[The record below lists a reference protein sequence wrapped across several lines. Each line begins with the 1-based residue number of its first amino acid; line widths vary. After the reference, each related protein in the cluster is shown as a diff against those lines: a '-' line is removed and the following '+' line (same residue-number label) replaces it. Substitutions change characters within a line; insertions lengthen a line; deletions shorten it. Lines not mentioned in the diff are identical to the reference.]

1 MRDRREINVPAV
13 KLERAKERAS
23 EALRR
28 RHRVEFLRLLAL
40 ELGTEA
46 YAGMVADA

>member
-1 MRDRREINVPAV
+1 VPERREINLPAV

-28 RHRVEFLRLLAL
+28 RHRAEFLRLLPSS
-40 ELGTEA
+40 
-46 YAGMVADA
+46 